1 MSKIDEKTS
10 MPVWWVWFLMIAAVS
25 WTAIASTWVK
35 GVNDRLS
42 RIEDKLGINQ
52 EVAKYPGVIT
62 SAEASSRAHP

>member
-42 RIEDKLGINQ
+42 RIEDKLGIRQ
-52 EVAKYPGVIT
+52 EVARGPEVIQP
-62 SAEASSRAHP
+62 AEAQSR